1 MNKYTVISSMIQF
14 FGKTNTQPSVYKK
27 TSRDFKRKY
36 GIDFTGAPIVF
47 KKHDIIWKLQYVCTY
62 FNGRKVESA
71 YYVPQVEVK
80 HAFNAI
86 LRNEINV

>member
-1 MNKYTVISSMIQF
+1 MLQF

-47 KKHDIIWKLQYVCTY
+47 KKHDIIWKLQYTCFY
-62 FNGRKVESA
+62 FKGRKVESA
-71 YYVPQVEVK
+71 HYIPQVNVK
-80 HAFNAI
+80 NRFNSI
-86 LRNEINV
+86 LRTDINV